1 MLAMKLDSQPIL
13 YEIWNRMSIK
23 KALFILLFL
32 LYMNTLQAGAQQE
45 AVKSQVEPQRS
56 SELMLGTVCTLTI
69 YDNPHEA
76 AFEKAFNR
84 IEAIENQMSITRES
98 SIVSQINREAG
109 QNPVVVPP
117 ETFTVIEEALY
128 IASLSQGAFDPTVG
142 PLTAAWAIG
151 TDSPRVP
158 SNEEIA
164 RLIPLVAWETVET
177 DPQASTVFL
186 PEPGMRLDLGGI
198 AKGFA
203 ADEVRT
209 ILQDSGVNSAIV
221 NLGGNVLTIGTKP
234 DGSLFNIGIQN
245 PAEDRGTYI
254 MIVSISD
261 TTIVS
266 SGPYERYFSVGET
279 LYHHILDPDSG
290 YPVHSEVGGVS
301 IFSESSFIADALST
315 AFFVMGI
322 ERGMALVESL
332 AGIDA
337 AAVTWD
343 NQIIVSSGFTDGSIS
358 YRITDD
364 SFRAVPAAEYL
375 QTR

>member
-1 MLAMKLDSQPIL
+1 
-13 YEIWNRMSIK
+13 MSIK

>member
-98 SIVSQINREAG
+98 SVVSQINREAG

-266 SGPYERYFSVGET
+266 SGPYERYFRVGET